1 MLTDVQKNPDKFGQ
15 YMNDPRMM
23 KVLSVALGVNVMS
36 GEEAAKGGFTGGAED
51 TAAAPAPSLTA
62 LLSPP
67 GSRARARARA
77 HRSQGGG

>member
-1 MLTDVQKNPDKFGQ
+1 MQKNPDKFGQ

-51 TAAAPAPSLTA
+51 TAAPPAPEPVQRV
-62 LLSPP
+62 LSPAKAP
-67 GSRARARARA
+67 EPEPAARA